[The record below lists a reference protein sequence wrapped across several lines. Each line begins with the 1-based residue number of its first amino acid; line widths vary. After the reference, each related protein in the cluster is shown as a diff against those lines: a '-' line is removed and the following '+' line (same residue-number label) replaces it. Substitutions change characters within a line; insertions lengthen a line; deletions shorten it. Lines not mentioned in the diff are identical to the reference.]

1 MKNFNKLE
9 KEKKPKVSTK
19 KELAKIKEEIIKQR
33 SAKQQKLLIK
43 LKAIF

>member
-19 KELAKIKEEIIKQR
+19 KELAKIKEEISR
-33 SAKQQKLLIK
+33 DQQNNRNY
-43 LKAIF
+43 